1 MKKKGTRLAVLAS
14 VGPYAAETLLLV
26 VLPLLYVCL
35 MSIMTRPSYGGVE
48 FTVSF
53 NGYRALFEKAY
64 LVAIWNSVR
73 MSLVSTV
80 IILLV
85 SYPMA
90 YMLSR
95 CSRRVASN
103 LIILM
108 MIPYFTNSLIRLYSY
123 ITLFNTKGILTGILT
138 RLGMTWSADFLYSES
153 AVVLGL
159 VYVCIPYAVLPM
171 YSSIERLDKAL
182 LEASYDLGAG
192 RVKTFFRI
200 TLPMTMPGVYAAAII
215 SFVPSIGNYFVADVL
230 GGSKTLLIGNLIK
243 DQFMSSRNWPLGSAL
258 SVFLIA
264 GTMILVYLYARVSR
278 ADVME
283 GGPMNRVKK
292 KSIGDKLGVIYAVL
306 LFAFIYIP
314 TVIVVVYSFNQ
325 QPSNKWWTGFTAE
338 WYGKL
343 FRDAQLWQS
352 FSLSLKISLL
362 STLIVVIIGTLG
374 AMGLTRY
381 RFFGRNA
388 LTYSVYLPMIVP
400 GVVFAVPLMALL
412 VLMGLKKG
420 FWAVVLGNV
429 ILMLPYMILT
439 VRTRFLGLDRS
450 VEEASMDLGAS
461 GVETFFRITLPSIV
475 PGIFTGALLS
485 FALTLDDVVMADFLA
500 GPNCLTFPM
509 KIYNSIRKGVSPE
522 INALETIISGLIF
535 LGVAVYLLLKGR
547 QDRAAAK
554 IEPFH
559 QTQTEN

>member
-1 MKKKGTRLAVLAS
+1 MKKKEKRLAVLAS
-14 VGPYAAETLLLV
+14 VGLYAAETLLLV

-278 ADVME
+278 ANVME
-283 GGPMNRVKK
+283 GG
-292 KSIGDKLGVIYAVL
+292 L
-306 LFAFIYIP
+306 
-314 TVIVVVYSFNQ
+314 
-325 QPSNKWWTGFTAE
+325 
-338 WYGKL
+338 
-343 FRDAQLWQS
+343 
-352 FSLSLKISLL
+352 
-362 STLIVVIIGTLG
+362 
-374 AMGLTRY
+374 
-381 RFFGRNA
+381 
-388 LTYSVYLPMIVP
+388 
-400 GVVFAVPLMALL
+400 
-412 VLMGLKKG
+412 
-420 FWAVVLGNV
+420 
-429 ILMLPYMILT
+429 
-439 VRTRFLGLDRS
+439 
-450 VEEASMDLGAS
+450 
-461 GVETFFRITLPSIV
+461 
-475 PGIFTGALLS
+475 
-485 FALTLDDVVMADFLA
+485 
-500 GPNCLTFPM
+500 
-509 KIYNSIRKGVSPE
+509 
-522 INALETIISGLIF
+522 
-535 LGVAVYLLLKGR
+535 
-547 QDRAAAK
+547 
-554 IEPFH
+554 
-559 QTQTEN
+559 

>member
-14 VGPYAAETLLLV
+14 VGPYAAEMLLLV

-53 NGYRALFEKAY
+53 NGYKALFEKAY

-138 RLGMTWSADFLYSES
+138 RLGVTWSADFLYSES

-283 GGPMNRVKK
+283 GG
-292 KSIGDKLGVIYAVL
+292 L
-306 LFAFIYIP
+306 
-314 TVIVVVYSFNQ
+314 
-325 QPSNKWWTGFTAE
+325 
-338 WYGKL
+338 
-343 FRDAQLWQS
+343 
-352 FSLSLKISLL
+352 
-362 STLIVVIIGTLG
+362 
-374 AMGLTRY
+374 
-381 RFFGRNA
+381 
-388 LTYSVYLPMIVP
+388 
-400 GVVFAVPLMALL
+400 
-412 VLMGLKKG
+412 
-420 FWAVVLGNV
+420 
-429 ILMLPYMILT
+429 
-439 VRTRFLGLDRS
+439 
-450 VEEASMDLGAS
+450 
-461 GVETFFRITLPSIV
+461 
-475 PGIFTGALLS
+475 
-485 FALTLDDVVMADFLA
+485 
-500 GPNCLTFPM
+500 
-509 KIYNSIRKGVSPE
+509 
-522 INALETIISGLIF
+522 
-535 LGVAVYLLLKGR
+535 
-547 QDRAAAK
+547 
-554 IEPFH
+554 
-559 QTQTEN
+559 

>member
-1 MKKKGTRLAVLAS
+1 MKKKEKRLAVLAS

-90 YMLSR
+90 YTLSR

-123 ITLFNTKGILTGILT
+123 ITLFNTKGILTGILD

-264 GTMILVYLYARVSR
+264 GTTILVYLYARVSR

-283 GGPMNRVKK
+283 GG
-292 KSIGDKLGVIYAVL
+292 L
-306 LFAFIYIP
+306 
-314 TVIVVVYSFNQ
+314 
-325 QPSNKWWTGFTAE
+325 
-338 WYGKL
+338 
-343 FRDAQLWQS
+343 
-352 FSLSLKISLL
+352 
-362 STLIVVIIGTLG
+362 
-374 AMGLTRY
+374 
-381 RFFGRNA
+381 
-388 LTYSVYLPMIVP
+388 
-400 GVVFAVPLMALL
+400 
-412 VLMGLKKG
+412 
-420 FWAVVLGNV
+420 
-429 ILMLPYMILT
+429 
-439 VRTRFLGLDRS
+439 
-450 VEEASMDLGAS
+450 
-461 GVETFFRITLPSIV
+461 
-475 PGIFTGALLS
+475 
-485 FALTLDDVVMADFLA
+485 
-500 GPNCLTFPM
+500 
-509 KIYNSIRKGVSPE
+509 
-522 INALETIISGLIF
+522 
-535 LGVAVYLLLKGR
+535 
-547 QDRAAAK
+547 
-554 IEPFH
+554 
-559 QTQTEN
+559 

>member
-53 NGYRALFEKAY
+53 NGYKAMFEKAY

-123 ITLFNTKGILTGILT
+123 ITLFNTKGILTGILD
-138 RLGMTWSADFLYSES
+138 RLGMMWSADFLYSES

-283 GGPMNRVKK
+283 GG
-292 KSIGDKLGVIYAVL
+292 L
-306 LFAFIYIP
+306 
-314 TVIVVVYSFNQ
+314 
-325 QPSNKWWTGFTAE
+325 
-338 WYGKL
+338 
-343 FRDAQLWQS
+343 
-352 FSLSLKISLL
+352 
-362 STLIVVIIGTLG
+362 
-374 AMGLTRY
+374 
-381 RFFGRNA
+381 
-388 LTYSVYLPMIVP
+388 
-400 GVVFAVPLMALL
+400 
-412 VLMGLKKG
+412 
-420 FWAVVLGNV
+420 
-429 ILMLPYMILT
+429 
-439 VRTRFLGLDRS
+439 
-450 VEEASMDLGAS
+450 
-461 GVETFFRITLPSIV
+461 
-475 PGIFTGALLS
+475 
-485 FALTLDDVVMADFLA
+485 
-500 GPNCLTFPM
+500 
-509 KIYNSIRKGVSPE
+509 
-522 INALETIISGLIF
+522 
-535 LGVAVYLLLKGR
+535 
-547 QDRAAAK
+547 
-554 IEPFH
+554 
-559 QTQTEN
+559 

>member
-53 NGYRALFEKAY
+53 NGYKAMFEKAY

-123 ITLFNTKGILTGILT
+123 ITLFNTKGILTGILD

-264 GTMILVYLYARVSR
+264 GTMILVYLYDRVSR

-283 GGPMNRVKK
+283 GG
-292 KSIGDKLGVIYAVL
+292 L
-306 LFAFIYIP
+306 
-314 TVIVVVYSFNQ
+314 
-325 QPSNKWWTGFTAE
+325 
-338 WYGKL
+338 
-343 FRDAQLWQS
+343 
-352 FSLSLKISLL
+352 
-362 STLIVVIIGTLG
+362 
-374 AMGLTRY
+374 
-381 RFFGRNA
+381 
-388 LTYSVYLPMIVP
+388 
-400 GVVFAVPLMALL
+400 
-412 VLMGLKKG
+412 
-420 FWAVVLGNV
+420 
-429 ILMLPYMILT
+429 
-439 VRTRFLGLDRS
+439 
-450 VEEASMDLGAS
+450 
-461 GVETFFRITLPSIV
+461 
-475 PGIFTGALLS
+475 
-485 FALTLDDVVMADFLA
+485 
-500 GPNCLTFPM
+500 
-509 KIYNSIRKGVSPE
+509 
-522 INALETIISGLIF
+522 
-535 LGVAVYLLLKGR
+535 
-547 QDRAAAK
+547 
-554 IEPFH
+554 
-559 QTQTEN
+559 

>member
-1 MKKKGTRLAVLAS
+1 MKKKEKRLAVLAS

-108 MIPYFTNSLIRLYSY
+108 MIPYFTNSLIRPYSY
-123 ITLFNTKGILTGILT
+123 ITLFNTKGILTGIQD

-283 GGPMNRVKK
+283 GG
-292 KSIGDKLGVIYAVL
+292 L
-306 LFAFIYIP
+306 
-314 TVIVVVYSFNQ
+314 
-325 QPSNKWWTGFTAE
+325 
-338 WYGKL
+338 
-343 FRDAQLWQS
+343 
-352 FSLSLKISLL
+352 
-362 STLIVVIIGTLG
+362 
-374 AMGLTRY
+374 
-381 RFFGRNA
+381 
-388 LTYSVYLPMIVP
+388 
-400 GVVFAVPLMALL
+400 
-412 VLMGLKKG
+412 
-420 FWAVVLGNV
+420 
-429 ILMLPYMILT
+429 
-439 VRTRFLGLDRS
+439 
-450 VEEASMDLGAS
+450 
-461 GVETFFRITLPSIV
+461 
-475 PGIFTGALLS
+475 
-485 FALTLDDVVMADFLA
+485 
-500 GPNCLTFPM
+500 
-509 KIYNSIRKGVSPE
+509 
-522 INALETIISGLIF
+522 
-535 LGVAVYLLLKGR
+535 
-547 QDRAAAK
+547 
-554 IEPFH
+554 
-559 QTQTEN
+559 

>member
-1 MKKKGTRLAVLAS
+1 MKKKEKRLAVLAS

-53 NGYRALFEKAY
+53 NGYKALFEKAY

-123 ITLFNTKGILTGILT
+123 ITLLNTKGILTGILD

-171 YSSIERLDKAL
+171 YSSTERLDKAL

-283 GGPMNRVKK
+283 GG
-292 KSIGDKLGVIYAVL
+292 L
-306 LFAFIYIP
+306 
-314 TVIVVVYSFNQ
+314 
-325 QPSNKWWTGFTAE
+325 
-338 WYGKL
+338 
-343 FRDAQLWQS
+343 
-352 FSLSLKISLL
+352 
-362 STLIVVIIGTLG
+362 
-374 AMGLTRY
+374 
-381 RFFGRNA
+381 
-388 LTYSVYLPMIVP
+388 
-400 GVVFAVPLMALL
+400 
-412 VLMGLKKG
+412 
-420 FWAVVLGNV
+420 
-429 ILMLPYMILT
+429 
-439 VRTRFLGLDRS
+439 
-450 VEEASMDLGAS
+450 
-461 GVETFFRITLPSIV
+461 
-475 PGIFTGALLS
+475 
-485 FALTLDDVVMADFLA
+485 
-500 GPNCLTFPM
+500 
-509 KIYNSIRKGVSPE
+509 
-522 INALETIISGLIF
+522 
-535 LGVAVYLLLKGR
+535 
-547 QDRAAAK
+547 
-554 IEPFH
+554 
-559 QTQTEN
+559 

>member
-1 MKKKGTRLAVLAS
+1 MKRREKRLAVLAS

-123 ITLFNTKGILTGILT
+123 ITLFNTKGILTGILD

-283 GGPMNRVKK
+283 GG
-292 KSIGDKLGVIYAVL
+292 L
-306 LFAFIYIP
+306 
-314 TVIVVVYSFNQ
+314 
-325 QPSNKWWTGFTAE
+325 
-338 WYGKL
+338 
-343 FRDAQLWQS
+343 
-352 FSLSLKISLL
+352 
-362 STLIVVIIGTLG
+362 
-374 AMGLTRY
+374 
-381 RFFGRNA
+381 
-388 LTYSVYLPMIVP
+388 
-400 GVVFAVPLMALL
+400 
-412 VLMGLKKG
+412 
-420 FWAVVLGNV
+420 
-429 ILMLPYMILT
+429 
-439 VRTRFLGLDRS
+439 
-450 VEEASMDLGAS
+450 
-461 GVETFFRITLPSIV
+461 
-475 PGIFTGALLS
+475 
-485 FALTLDDVVMADFLA
+485 
-500 GPNCLTFPM
+500 
-509 KIYNSIRKGVSPE
+509 
-522 INALETIISGLIF
+522 
-535 LGVAVYLLLKGR
+535 
-547 QDRAAAK
+547 
-554 IEPFH
+554 
-559 QTQTEN
+559 

>member
-1 MKKKGTRLAVLAS
+1 MKKKEKRLAVLAS

-123 ITLFNTKGILTGILT
+123 ITLFNTKGILTGILD

-159 VYVCIPYAVLPM
+159 VYVPYAVLPM

-215 SFVPSIGNYFVADVL
+215 SFVPSIGNYFVADAL

-243 DQFMSSRNWPLGSAL
+243 NQFMSSRNWPLGSAL

-264 GTMILVYLYARVSR
+264 GTMILVYLYARVSK
-278 ADVME
+278 ADAME
-283 GGPMNRVKK
+283 
-292 KSIGDKLGVIYAVL
+292 D
-306 LFAFIYIP
+306 
-314 TVIVVVYSFNQ
+314 
-325 QPSNKWWTGFTAE
+325 
-338 WYGKL
+338 
-343 FRDAQLWQS
+343 
-352 FSLSLKISLL
+352 
-362 STLIVVIIGTLG
+362 
-374 AMGLTRY
+374 GL
-381 RFFGRNA
+381 
-388 LTYSVYLPMIVP
+388 
-400 GVVFAVPLMALL
+400 
-412 VLMGLKKG
+412 
-420 FWAVVLGNV
+420 
-429 ILMLPYMILT
+429 
-439 VRTRFLGLDRS
+439 
-450 VEEASMDLGAS
+450 
-461 GVETFFRITLPSIV
+461 
-475 PGIFTGALLS
+475 
-485 FALTLDDVVMADFLA
+485 
-500 GPNCLTFPM
+500 
-509 KIYNSIRKGVSPE
+509 
-522 INALETIISGLIF
+522 
-535 LGVAVYLLLKGR
+535 
-547 QDRAAAK
+547 
-554 IEPFH
+554 
-559 QTQTEN
+559 

>member
-123 ITLFNTKGILTGILT
+123 ITLFNTKGILTGILD

-171 YSSIERLDKAL
+171 YSSIERMDKAL
-182 LEASYDLGAG
+182 LEASYDLGVG

-283 GGPMNRVKK
+283 GG
-292 KSIGDKLGVIYAVL
+292 L
-306 LFAFIYIP
+306 
-314 TVIVVVYSFNQ
+314 
-325 QPSNKWWTGFTAE
+325 
-338 WYGKL
+338 
-343 FRDAQLWQS
+343 
-352 FSLSLKISLL
+352 
-362 STLIVVIIGTLG
+362 
-374 AMGLTRY
+374 
-381 RFFGRNA
+381 
-388 LTYSVYLPMIVP
+388 
-400 GVVFAVPLMALL
+400 
-412 VLMGLKKG
+412 
-420 FWAVVLGNV
+420 
-429 ILMLPYMILT
+429 
-439 VRTRFLGLDRS
+439 
-450 VEEASMDLGAS
+450 
-461 GVETFFRITLPSIV
+461 
-475 PGIFTGALLS
+475 
-485 FALTLDDVVMADFLA
+485 
-500 GPNCLTFPM
+500 
-509 KIYNSIRKGVSPE
+509 
-522 INALETIISGLIF
+522 
-535 LGVAVYLLLKGR
+535 
-547 QDRAAAK
+547 
-554 IEPFH
+554 
-559 QTQTEN
+559 

>member
-1 MKKKGTRLAVLAS
+1 MKKKEKRLAVLAS

-123 ITLFNTKGILTGILT
+123 ITLFNTKGILTGILD

-171 YSSIERLDKAL
+171 YSSIERMDKAL
-182 LEASYDLGAG
+182 LEASYDLGVG

-200 TLPMTMPGVYAAAII
+200 TLPMTMPGVYAATII

-283 GGPMNRVKK
+283 GG
-292 KSIGDKLGVIYAVL
+292 L
-306 LFAFIYIP
+306 
-314 TVIVVVYSFNQ
+314 
-325 QPSNKWWTGFTAE
+325 
-338 WYGKL
+338 
-343 FRDAQLWQS
+343 
-352 FSLSLKISLL
+352 
-362 STLIVVIIGTLG
+362 
-374 AMGLTRY
+374 
-381 RFFGRNA
+381 
-388 LTYSVYLPMIVP
+388 
-400 GVVFAVPLMALL
+400 
-412 VLMGLKKG
+412 
-420 FWAVVLGNV
+420 
-429 ILMLPYMILT
+429 
-439 VRTRFLGLDRS
+439 
-450 VEEASMDLGAS
+450 
-461 GVETFFRITLPSIV
+461 
-475 PGIFTGALLS
+475 
-485 FALTLDDVVMADFLA
+485 
-500 GPNCLTFPM
+500 
-509 KIYNSIRKGVSPE
+509 
-522 INALETIISGLIF
+522 
-535 LGVAVYLLLKGR
+535 
-547 QDRAAAK
+547 
-554 IEPFH
+554 
-559 QTQTEN
+559 

>member
-1 MKKKGTRLAVLAS
+1 MKKKEKRLAVLAS
-14 VGPYAAETLLLV
+14 AGPYAAETLLLV

-53 NGYRALFEKAY
+53 NGYRALFEKVY

-108 MIPYFTNSLIRLYSY
+108 MIPYFTNSLIRMDSY
-123 ITLFNTKGILTGILT
+123 ITLFNTKGILTGILD

-283 GGPMNRVKK
+283 GG
-292 KSIGDKLGVIYAVL
+292 L
-306 LFAFIYIP
+306 
-314 TVIVVVYSFNQ
+314 
-325 QPSNKWWTGFTAE
+325 
-338 WYGKL
+338 
-343 FRDAQLWQS
+343 
-352 FSLSLKISLL
+352 
-362 STLIVVIIGTLG
+362 
-374 AMGLTRY
+374 
-381 RFFGRNA
+381 
-388 LTYSVYLPMIVP
+388 
-400 GVVFAVPLMALL
+400 
-412 VLMGLKKG
+412 
-420 FWAVVLGNV
+420 
-429 ILMLPYMILT
+429 
-439 VRTRFLGLDRS
+439 
-450 VEEASMDLGAS
+450 
-461 GVETFFRITLPSIV
+461 
-475 PGIFTGALLS
+475 
-485 FALTLDDVVMADFLA
+485 
-500 GPNCLTFPM
+500 
-509 KIYNSIRKGVSPE
+509 
-522 INALETIISGLIF
+522 
-535 LGVAVYLLLKGR
+535 
-547 QDRAAAK
+547 
-554 IEPFH
+554 
-559 QTQTEN
+559 

>member
-1 MKKKGTRLAVLAS
+1 MKKKEKRLAVLAS

-123 ITLFNTKGILTGILT
+123 ITLFDTKGILTGILT

-278 ADVME
+278 ANVME
-283 GGPMNRVKK
+283 GG
-292 KSIGDKLGVIYAVL
+292 L
-306 LFAFIYIP
+306 
-314 TVIVVVYSFNQ
+314 
-325 QPSNKWWTGFTAE
+325 
-338 WYGKL
+338 
-343 FRDAQLWQS
+343 
-352 FSLSLKISLL
+352 
-362 STLIVVIIGTLG
+362 
-374 AMGLTRY
+374 
-381 RFFGRNA
+381 
-388 LTYSVYLPMIVP
+388 
-400 GVVFAVPLMALL
+400 
-412 VLMGLKKG
+412 
-420 FWAVVLGNV
+420 
-429 ILMLPYMILT
+429 
-439 VRTRFLGLDRS
+439 
-450 VEEASMDLGAS
+450 
-461 GVETFFRITLPSIV
+461 
-475 PGIFTGALLS
+475 
-485 FALTLDDVVMADFLA
+485 
-500 GPNCLTFPM
+500 
-509 KIYNSIRKGVSPE
+509 
-522 INALETIISGLIF
+522 
-535 LGVAVYLLLKGR
+535 
-547 QDRAAAK
+547 
-554 IEPFH
+554 
-559 QTQTEN
+559 

>member
-1 MKKKGTRLAVLAS
+1 MKKKEKRLAVLAS

-53 NGYRALFEKAY
+53 NGYKALFEKAY

-138 RLGMTWSADFLYSES
+138 SLGMTWSADFLYSES

-283 GGPMNRVKK
+283 GG
-292 KSIGDKLGVIYAVL
+292 L
-306 LFAFIYIP
+306 
-314 TVIVVVYSFNQ
+314 
-325 QPSNKWWTGFTAE
+325 
-338 WYGKL
+338 
-343 FRDAQLWQS
+343 
-352 FSLSLKISLL
+352 
-362 STLIVVIIGTLG
+362 
-374 AMGLTRY
+374 
-381 RFFGRNA
+381 
-388 LTYSVYLPMIVP
+388 
-400 GVVFAVPLMALL
+400 
-412 VLMGLKKG
+412 
-420 FWAVVLGNV
+420 
-429 ILMLPYMILT
+429 
-439 VRTRFLGLDRS
+439 
-450 VEEASMDLGAS
+450 
-461 GVETFFRITLPSIV
+461 
-475 PGIFTGALLS
+475 
-485 FALTLDDVVMADFLA
+485 
-500 GPNCLTFPM
+500 
-509 KIYNSIRKGVSPE
+509 
-522 INALETIISGLIF
+522 
-535 LGVAVYLLLKGR
+535 
-547 QDRAAAK
+547 
-554 IEPFH
+554 
-559 QTQTEN
+559 

>member
-1 MKKKGTRLAVLAS
+1 MKKKEKRLAVLAS

-123 ITLFNTKGILTGILT
+123 ITLFNTKGILTGILD
-138 RLGMTWSADFLYSES
+138 RLGMTWSADFLDSES

-171 YSSIERLDKAL
+171 YSSIERMDKAL
-182 LEASYDLGAG
+182 LEASYDLGVG

-283 GGPMNRVKK
+283 GG
-292 KSIGDKLGVIYAVL
+292 L
-306 LFAFIYIP
+306 
-314 TVIVVVYSFNQ
+314 
-325 QPSNKWWTGFTAE
+325 
-338 WYGKL
+338 
-343 FRDAQLWQS
+343 
-352 FSLSLKISLL
+352 
-362 STLIVVIIGTLG
+362 
-374 AMGLTRY
+374 
-381 RFFGRNA
+381 
-388 LTYSVYLPMIVP
+388 
-400 GVVFAVPLMALL
+400 
-412 VLMGLKKG
+412 
-420 FWAVVLGNV
+420 
-429 ILMLPYMILT
+429 
-439 VRTRFLGLDRS
+439 
-450 VEEASMDLGAS
+450 
-461 GVETFFRITLPSIV
+461 
-475 PGIFTGALLS
+475 
-485 FALTLDDVVMADFLA
+485 
-500 GPNCLTFPM
+500 
-509 KIYNSIRKGVSPE
+509 
-522 INALETIISGLIF
+522 
-535 LGVAVYLLLKGR
+535 
-547 QDRAAAK
+547 
-554 IEPFH
+554 
-559 QTQTEN
+559 

>member
-14 VGPYAAETLLLV
+14 VGPYAAEMLLLV

-53 NGYRALFEKAY
+53 NGYKALFEKAY

-123 ITLFNTKGILTGILT
+123 ITLFNTKGILTGILD

-283 GGPMNRVKK
+283 GG
-292 KSIGDKLGVIYAVL
+292 L
-306 LFAFIYIP
+306 
-314 TVIVVVYSFNQ
+314 
-325 QPSNKWWTGFTAE
+325 
-338 WYGKL
+338 
-343 FRDAQLWQS
+343 
-352 FSLSLKISLL
+352 
-362 STLIVVIIGTLG
+362 
-374 AMGLTRY
+374 
-381 RFFGRNA
+381 
-388 LTYSVYLPMIVP
+388 
-400 GVVFAVPLMALL
+400 
-412 VLMGLKKG
+412 
-420 FWAVVLGNV
+420 
-429 ILMLPYMILT
+429 
-439 VRTRFLGLDRS
+439 
-450 VEEASMDLGAS
+450 
-461 GVETFFRITLPSIV
+461 
-475 PGIFTGALLS
+475 
-485 FALTLDDVVMADFLA
+485 
-500 GPNCLTFPM
+500 
-509 KIYNSIRKGVSPE
+509 
-522 INALETIISGLIF
+522 
-535 LGVAVYLLLKGR
+535 
-547 QDRAAAK
+547 
-554 IEPFH
+554 
-559 QTQTEN
+559 

>member
-1 MKKKGTRLAVLAS
+1 MKKKEKRLAVLAS

-95 CSRRVASN
+95 CSHRVASN

-123 ITLFNTKGILTGILT
+123 ITLFNTKGILTGILD

-182 LEASYDLGAG
+182 LEASYDLGVG

-283 GGPMNRVKK
+283 GG
-292 KSIGDKLGVIYAVL
+292 L
-306 LFAFIYIP
+306 
-314 TVIVVVYSFNQ
+314 
-325 QPSNKWWTGFTAE
+325 
-338 WYGKL
+338 
-343 FRDAQLWQS
+343 
-352 FSLSLKISLL
+352 
-362 STLIVVIIGTLG
+362 
-374 AMGLTRY
+374 
-381 RFFGRNA
+381 
-388 LTYSVYLPMIVP
+388 
-400 GVVFAVPLMALL
+400 
-412 VLMGLKKG
+412 
-420 FWAVVLGNV
+420 
-429 ILMLPYMILT
+429 
-439 VRTRFLGLDRS
+439 
-450 VEEASMDLGAS
+450 
-461 GVETFFRITLPSIV
+461 
-475 PGIFTGALLS
+475 
-485 FALTLDDVVMADFLA
+485 
-500 GPNCLTFPM
+500 
-509 KIYNSIRKGVSPE
+509 
-522 INALETIISGLIF
+522 
-535 LGVAVYLLLKGR
+535 
-547 QDRAAAK
+547 
-554 IEPFH
+554 
-559 QTQTEN
+559 

>member
-53 NGYRALFEKAY
+53 NGYKALFEKAY

-230 GGSKTLLIGNLIK
+230 GGSKMLLIGNLIK

-283 GGPMNRVKK
+283 GG
-292 KSIGDKLGVIYAVL
+292 L
-306 LFAFIYIP
+306 
-314 TVIVVVYSFNQ
+314 
-325 QPSNKWWTGFTAE
+325 
-338 WYGKL
+338 
-343 FRDAQLWQS
+343 
-352 FSLSLKISLL
+352 
-362 STLIVVIIGTLG
+362 
-374 AMGLTRY
+374 
-381 RFFGRNA
+381 
-388 LTYSVYLPMIVP
+388 
-400 GVVFAVPLMALL
+400 
-412 VLMGLKKG
+412 
-420 FWAVVLGNV
+420 
-429 ILMLPYMILT
+429 
-439 VRTRFLGLDRS
+439 
-450 VEEASMDLGAS
+450 
-461 GVETFFRITLPSIV
+461 
-475 PGIFTGALLS
+475 
-485 FALTLDDVVMADFLA
+485 
-500 GPNCLTFPM
+500 
-509 KIYNSIRKGVSPE
+509 
-522 INALETIISGLIF
+522 
-535 LGVAVYLLLKGR
+535 
-547 QDRAAAK
+547 
-554 IEPFH
+554 
-559 QTQTEN
+559 